1 MDNPLSPRASSFS
14 IASLITSDSCDEN
27 TIYAATCQ
35 DNDKIYLNNTNI
47 LKSLSTLNEHNGLT
61 DLSSCIPPTSTK
73 QKSNNQHNQITNLQ
87 KSFTTIRNMEDYIQ
101 NATEKIKSTASSNS
115 DNSLLK
121 LDNNNNQGVVGSL
134 TDINNEIKKPLHP
147 KLNNIRLV
155 IESKELWD
163 EFDQLGTEMIVTKAG
178 SATYML
184 MVDFVPLD
192 DKRYRYAFYSSSWV
206 VAGKAD
212 PHCPGRVHVHPDSP
226 QSGASWMKNFV
237 VFDKLKLTNNLLDE
251 NGHIILNSMHRYQPR
266 IHCVYLPPPKCDDF
280 IIGQTQNFRTFIFQE
295 TKFIAVTAYQNH
307 RITQLKI
314 ASNPFA
320 KGFRDCDP
328 DECVAEVLSHINSNQ
343 RLLRSHPKTT
353 NSNSNNNTIQNN
365 IGNIETSNSLQLF
378 NAVRARSALN
388 SFMQDPRDT
397 LTPTTYSALVGNDLA
412 EASYAANSAAA
423 ASAYVY
429 SQLSDLNYPSSRS
442 SSCSSSSTTIRINP
456 YSRNSTYPMYTHNNV
471 HSPSSTNGF
480 YSTTNSQSLSS
491 SEYS

>member
-1 MDNPLSPRASSFS
+1 MFPTLQVKMYGMDS
-14 IASLITSDSCDEN
+14 
-27 TIYAATCQ
+27 
-35 DNDKIYLNNTNI
+35 
-47 LKSLSTLNEHNGLT
+47 
-61 DLSSCIPPTSTK
+61 
-73 QKSNNQHNQITNLQ
+73 
-87 KSFTTIRNMEDYIQ
+87 
-101 NATEKIKSTASSNS
+101 
-115 DNSLLK
+115 
-121 LDNNNNQGVVGSL
+121 
-134 TDINNEIKKPLHP
+134 
-147 KLNNIRLV
+147 
-155 IESKELWD
+155 
-163 EFDQLGTEMIVTKAG
+163 

-192 DKRYRYAFYSSSWV
+192 DKRYRYAFYSWV

-226 QSGASWMKNFV
+226 QSGASWMKNV
-237 VFDKLKLTNNLLDE
+237 VSFDKLKLTNNLLDE

-266 IHCVYLPPPKCDDF
+266 IHCVYLPPPKCEDF

-328 DECVAEVLSHINSNQ
+328 EDCVAEVLSHLNSNQ
-343 RLLRSHPKTT
+343 RLLRSHPRNGTSNT
-353 NSNSNNNTIQNN
+353 NINNTINNSNQNN
-365 IGNIETSNSLQLF
+365 TGNTAQTSNSLQLF

-412 EASYAANSAAA
+412 EVSYANSAAA

-429 SQLSDLNYPSSRS
+429 SQLSDLNYPSSRTS
-442 SSCSSSSTTIRINP
+442 SSSSSSTTTRISP
-456 YSRNSTYPMYTHNNV
+456 YSRNSAYPMYTHNNV
-471 HSPSSTNGF
+471 HSPSSVNEF
-480 YSTTNSQSLSS
+480 YSNS
-491 SEYS
+491 